1 MIKLTKILAG
11 PSGCYDIGNRLDLPP
26 PVEAELVAAGA
37 AEYVASPQTATA
49 PDAVEIAVA
58 PDATAA
64 QAAVQKTPAETRQG
78 PAKAKK

>member
-49 PDAVEIAVA
+49 PDVVEIAVA

-64 QAAVQKTPAETRQG
+64 QAAVQKTPRQG
-78 PAKAKK
+78 KKIGH

>member
-64 QAAVQKTPAETRQG
+64 QATVQKTPVEARQG
-78 PAKAKK
+78 QSKAKK